1 MSLRVLCDFDGTI
14 SVADTT
20 DAIFDR
26 FAPSWRVIEALWEA
40 GEIGS
45 AECMR
50 RQVELMDASAAELD
64 EELDALKID
73 PTFPAFVRFCE
84 AAKIELSVI
93 SDGVDYFIR
102 RILNNAGLAHLPVRA
117 NQLIRR
123 DLRRY
128 SLGHPYQ
135 RQDCA
140 TGAGTCKC
148 AHAGAGC
155 ASPYTILIGD
165 GRSDFCVSHRA
176 DAVFAKKSL
185 LNYTAAQGI
194 AAFEY
199 ATFADVQAVLEGL
212 LRSRQQSRSSAN
224 SGFEASV

>member
-1 MSLRVLCDFDGTI
+1 MSLKVLCDFDGTI
-14 SVADTT
+14 SAADTT

-26 FAPSWRVIEALWEA
+26 FAPSWRIIEALWEA

-50 RQVELMDASAAELD
+50 RQIELMDASAGELD
-64 EELDALKID
+64 EALDELEID
-73 PTFPAFVRFCE
+73 PTFPAFVRFCDT
-84 AAKIELSVI
+84 AKIELSIV

-102 RILNNAGLAHLPVRA
+102 RILKKAGLGHLPIRA

-123 DLRRY
+123 EPRRY
-128 SLGHPYQ
+128 SLGHPHQ
-135 RQDCA
+135 MQDCE

-148 AHAGAGC
+148 ALSGGGC
-155 ASPYTILIGD
+155 ASRYTILIGD

-176 DAVFAKKSL
+176 EAVFAKKSL
-185 LNYTAAQGI
+185 LRYTARHGI

-199 ATFADVQAVLEGL
+199 ASFADVQAVLEPL

-224 SGFEASV
+224 AGLEASV

>member
-1 MSLRVLCDFDGTI
+1 MSLKVLCDFDGTI

-26 FAPSWRVIEALWEA
+26 FAPSWRTIEALWEA

-50 RQVELMDASAAELD
+50 RQIELMDASAEELGEALD
-64 EELDALKID
+64 ELEID
-73 PTFPAFVRFCE
+73 PTFPAFVRFCDI
-84 AAKIELSVI
+84 AKIELSVV

-102 RILNNAGLAHLPVRA
+102 RMLKNAGLTHLPVRA

-123 DLRRY
+123 GARRY
-128 SLGHPYQ
+128 SLAHPNQ
-135 RQDCA
+135 TRDCL

-148 AHAGAGC
+148 AQASAGC
-155 ASPYTILIGD
+155 ASRYTILIGD
-165 GRSDFCVSHRA
+165 GRSDFCVSHKA

-185 LNYTAAQGI
+185 LHYTAGQGI
-194 AAFEY
+194 GAFEY
-199 ATFADVQAVLEGL
+199 ATFADVQAVLEAL
-212 LRSRQQSRSSAN
+212 LRSRQQGSSPAI
-224 SGFEASV
+224 ASLEISA

>member
-1 MSLRVLCDFDGTI
+1 MSLKVLCDFDGTI
-14 SVADTT
+14 SAADTT

-50 RQVELMDASAAELD
+50 RQIELMDASAAELD
-64 EELDALKID
+64 EALDGLGID

-84 AAKIELSVI
+84 AAKIELSVV

-102 RILNNAGLAHLPVRA
+102 RILKNAGLAYLPVRA
-117 NQLIRR
+117 NQLIARGP
-123 DLRRY
+123 RRY
-128 SLGHPYQ
+128 SLGHPHQ
-135 RQDCA
+135 RQDCE

-155 ASPYTILIGD
+155 ESRYTILIGD
-165 GRSDFCVSHRA
+165 GRSDFCVSHKA
-176 DAVFAKKSL
+176 DAVFAKKRL
-185 LNYTAAQGI
+185 LDYTAAQGI

-199 ATFADVQAVLEGL
+199 ATFADVQAVLESL
-212 LRSRQQSRSSAN
+212 LRSRQQGRSAAN
-224 SGFEASV
+224 AGLEASA

>member
-14 SVADTT
+14 SAADTT

-26 FAPSWRVIEALWEA
+26 FAPSWRTVEALWDA

-64 EELDALKID
+64 KALDGLEID
-73 PTFPAFVRFCE
+73 PTFPSFVRFCDT
-84 AAKIELSVI
+84 ANIELSVI

-117 NQLIRR
+117 NRLIRR
-123 DLRRY
+123 GPRRY
-128 SLGHPYQ
+128 SLGHPH
-135 RQDCA
+135 RTQDCA

-148 AHAGAGC
+148 AHASAGC
-155 ASPYTILIGD
+155 ASRYTILIGD
-165 GRSDFCVSHRA
+165 GRSDFCVSHKA

-185 LNYTAAQGI
+185 LSYTAGHGI

-199 ATFADVQAVLEGL
+199 STFADVQAMLECL
-212 LRSRQQSRSSAN
+212 LRSRQQRRVSAN
-224 SGFEASV
+224 AGLEASA

>member
-26 FAPSWRVIEALWEA
+26 FAPSWRTIEALWEA

-50 RQVELMDASAAELD
+50 RQIELMDVSA
-64 EELDALKID
+64 EELDKALDELEID
-73 PTFPAFVRFCE
+73 PTFPAFVRFCDG
-84 AAKIELSVI
+84 AKIELQIV

-102 RILNNAGLAHLPVRA
+102 RILNYAALTHLPVRA
-117 NQLIRR
+117 NHLIRR
-123 DLRRY
+123 GPRRY
-128 SLGHPYQ
+128 SLSHPHQ
-135 RQDCA
+135 SEGCA
-140 TGAGTCKC
+140 TRAGTCKC
-148 AHAGAGC
+148 AHTGAGRV
-155 ASPYTILIGD
+155 PGYTILIGD
-165 GRSDFCVSHRA
+165 GRSDFCVSHKA

-185 LNYTAAQGI
+185 LRYTGEHRI

-199 ATFADVQAVLEGL
+199 STFADVQAVLEGL
-212 LRSRQQSRSSAN
+212 LRSRQQSRSLAN
-224 SGFEASV
+224 AGLEASA